1 MLFQLPRSSYKD
13 KTRNPT
19 PLLPSYFRFRLFAFS
34 ALSLLRFA
42 VLGFGNIGQRHAQHI
57 AAQSGAAL
65 TAICDTDRSKRQ
77 MASGNYPQIPVFES
91 LEDLLISG
99 NKADVLCVCTPNGLH
114 AAHAIAALEA
124 GLHVVV
130 EKPMAL
136 SVAECDAM
144 IAAAKKANR
153 QLFAVKQNR
162 YNPPVQAVKT
172 LIENGQL
179 GKVFLVQV
187 NGFWNRNDAYYSQ
200 SSWRGTKELDGG
212 CLFTQFSHFV
222 DILYYLN
229 GPVTAAQGI
238 ISNYLHRHN
247 TAFEDTGSFTLRA
260 ANGATVS
267 FAFTTGAFRKN
278 MEGSITVFGEK
289 GTVKIGG
296 QYLNTIEYQ
305 QLEGGEITLMD
316 SGKLPNQYGAY
327 EGSMSNHDLVIQNV
341 VATLNGHE
349 PMMTTAEEGREVVRI
364 IQLMYD
370 GATVV

>member
-1 MLFQLPRSSYKD
+1 M
-13 KTRNPT
+13 
-19 PLLPSYFRFRLFAFS
+19 
-34 ALSLLRFA
+34 SLLRFA

-65 TAICDTDRSKRQ
+65 SAICDTDRSKRQ

-364 IQLMYD
+364 IQLMYN
-370 GATVV
+370 GAIVV